1 MVGRQRLRRRLRP
14 DVRQKIHMHT
24 AGMIIAILG
33 GVLLFGTSLALSCI
47 KTNDKPSAAETFD
60 LFILGGVFGFFGD
73 LFRAIAE
80 GFRNRSSPA
89 FPPLILFGVSL
100 MLLAVGG
107 ALLMMDGS

>member
-24 AGMIIAILG
+24 AGIIIAILG

-73 LFRAIAE
+73 LFRAIA
-80 GFRNRSSPA
+80 PA

>member
-24 AGMIIAILG
+24 AGIIIAILG

-60 LFILGGVFGFFGD
+60 HRKAAMFYTL
-73 LFRAIAE
+73 
-80 GFRNRSSPA
+80 SM
-89 FPPLILFGVSL
+89 ILFGVSL